1 MTDENIEEYLG
12 KKKYLKD
19 KISSENLVGTVNGL
33 AWTSVGGTML
43 PIEVSALDG
52 TGKIELTGNLGD
64 VMQESAKTAVSYVR
78 SKSAEFGI
86 DTDFY
91 KTKDIH
97 IHAPEGAIPKD
108 GPSAGLAITTALVS
122 ELTGVAIK
130 SNVAMTGEISL
141 KGRAMA
147 IGGLKEKSMAAYN
160 AGCNTVI
167 IPRDNERDLS
177 EISDEVKA
185 SVNFVSVSAFDEII
199 PLALEKPIN
208 VKTVN
213 NVIVPDRK
221 NGRLSITQ

>member
-1 MTDENIEEYLG
+1 
-12 KKKYLKD
+12 
-19 KISSENLVGTVNGL
+19 
-33 AWTSVGGTML
+33 
-43 PIEVSALDG
+43 
-52 TGKIELTGNLGD
+52 
-64 VMQESAKTAVSYVR
+64 
-78 SKSAEFGI
+78 
-86 DTDFY
+86 
-91 KTKDIH
+91 
-97 IHAPEGAIPKD
+97 
-108 GPSAGLAITTALVS
+108 
-122 ELTGVAIK
+122 
-130 SNVAMTGEISL
+130 
-141 KGRAMA
+141 
-147 IGGLKEKSMAAYN
+147 MAAYN

>member
-1 MTDENIEEYLG
+1 
-12 KKKYLKD
+12 
-19 KISSENLVGTVNGL
+19 
-33 AWTSVGGTML
+33 
-43 PIEVSALDG
+43 
-52 TGKIELTGNLGD
+52 
-64 VMQESAKTAVSYVR
+64 
-78 SKSAEFGI
+78 
-86 DTDFY
+86 
-91 KTKDIH
+91 
-97 IHAPEGAIPKD
+97 
-108 GPSAGLAITTALVS
+108 
-122 ELTGVAIK
+122 
-130 SNVAMTGEISL
+130 MTGEISL

>member
-1 MTDENIEEYLG
+1 M
-12 KKKYLKD
+12 
-19 KISSENLVGTVNGL
+19 GTVNGL